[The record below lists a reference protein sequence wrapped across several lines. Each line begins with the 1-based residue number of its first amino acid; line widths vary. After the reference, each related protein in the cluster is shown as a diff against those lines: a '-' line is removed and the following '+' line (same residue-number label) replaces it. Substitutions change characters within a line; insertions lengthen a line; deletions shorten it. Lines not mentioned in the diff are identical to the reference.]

1 MEFVKALLAEN
12 ALLTGTTKQ
21 LNFFNIA
28 EAAQR
33 TNTTH

>member
-12 ALLTGTTKQ
+12 ALLAGATKQ

-28 EAAQR
+28 EPAQGAD
-33 TNTTH
+33 TTH